1 MKRLNVPYDKASLK
15 VKVLSSIPPEDL
27 LPGLEKQQIYGI
39 MLASAIATRNL
50 LFSIYIENI
59 ARDFIDEE
67 TISTVKFA
75 VAFTELK
82 GNHKNVFQLESDIV
96 IEGDENNQLLISKR
110 KREEVNLEK
119 PHTNIYERKNESNTD
134 FIIYVLAAS
143 FIDDFDYYTK
153 FREKLDEHELL
164 SKDNYKNIVSI
175 ATTIQSISDIPLIE
189 EKNKDKS
196 KIDDTYNHKVK
207 ILVIDDEIRLTKLL
221 KRTLENAGNFEVA
234 VENVSTNA
242 IGAAHKFNPDL
253 ILLDIMMPGIG
264 GEEIAAQIKED
275 EGLKNIKII
284 FLSSLMTK
292 TITGATGKAIGGN
305 MYLSKP
311 VNESELLQCI
321 EKFLVNTLTI

>member
-1 MKRLNVPYDKASLK
+1 MKRSNITYNKTSLK
-15 VKVLSSIPPEDL
+15 TKIFSSIAPENL
-27 LPGLEKQQIYGI
+27 LPGLEDRQIYGI

-50 LFSIYIENI
+50 LFSTYIENI
-59 ARDFIDEE
+59 AREFIDEE
-67 TISTVKFA
+67 AVSTAKFA
-75 VAFTELK
+75 VAFVELK
-82 GNHKNVFQLESDIV
+82 GSHKNIFQLESDIV
-96 IEGDENNQLLISKR
+96 IEGDQDTQLLVSKQ
-110 KREEVNLEK
+110 KDSPGKKTPIN
-119 PHTNIYERKNESNTD
+119 TYEDKNKYNTD
-134 FIIYVLAAS
+134 FIMYVLAAS
-143 FIDDFDYYTK
+143 FIDDFNYYTN
-153 FREKLDEHELL
+153 FHQKLKERNTI
-164 SKDNYKNIVSI
+164 SKDVFKNIISI
-175 ATTIQSISDIPLIE
+175 ASTIQSIADIPLVE
-189 EKNKDKS
+189 EIDQDK
-196 KIDDTYNHKVK
+196 KIIDDKCNLKVK

-292 TITGATGKAIGGN
+292 SITGATGKSIRGN

-311 VNESELLQCI
+311 VNEKDLLQCI
-321 EKFLVNTLTI
+321 EKFLAMP